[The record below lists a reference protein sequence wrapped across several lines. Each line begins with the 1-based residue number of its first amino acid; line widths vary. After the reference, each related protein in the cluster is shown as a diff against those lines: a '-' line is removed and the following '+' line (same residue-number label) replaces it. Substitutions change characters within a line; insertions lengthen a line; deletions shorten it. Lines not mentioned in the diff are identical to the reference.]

1 MKTRV
6 YEPIRSRRGVRK
18 TVGDDDGQG
27 KRLFDMI
34 EMPFREEFSELFIR
48 GINGKGNVQESV

>member
-1 MKTRV
+1 MKRFV
-6 YEPIRSRRGVRK
+6 HGEGFER
-18 TVGDDDGQG
+18 VGDDDGQG

>member
-6 YEPIRSRRGVRK
+6 YEAIRSRKGVRK
-18 TVGDDDGQG
+18 TVGDDGQG